1 MRLEKSEYKDNLI
14 LKSGTLSSYKRN
26 TTYDINLFRE
36 TLEILESSETLKN
49 VFMDYQNKL
58 VYPQKVDYKKTI
70 EALDKIVN
78 TLDEVPKI

>member
-1 MRLEKSEYKDNLI
+1 MRIEKSEYKENLI
-14 LKSGTLSSYKRN
+14 LKGGILLSYKRN